1 MSNRSVTSSLSDH
14 PVPWC
19 PAEPSHTLAQPPHTP
34 AAARARAS
42 ISGEGVNVEI
52 AALAGQVGD
61 GVDASVL
68 AGSIL
73 WNAEQAT
80 LQAKMFD
87 MQVASRDGRW
97 TGSVENLS
105 TRLSVGTQ
113 NPDGSVGVN
122 VGAAATVVGVEG
134 TFSHSGWSVTVG
146 VGAGAGNEV
155 SLGIRDQ
162 DRDGE
167 PELCGRGG
175 VGALTIGLCAEIL
188 QPDEPGRTRW
198 EGLP

>member
-1 MSNRSVTSSLSDH
+1 MSNRSVMSSLSDH
-14 PVPWC
+14 PIPWC
-19 PAEPSHTLAQPPHTP
+19 PAEPSYTPAQPSYTP
-34 AAARARAS
+34 AAARAHGS
-42 ISGEGVNVEI
+42 ISGEGVNVEV

-73 WNAEQAT
+73 WNAQQAT
-80 LQAKMFD
+80 LEAKMFD

-97 TGSVENLS
+97 TVSVENFS
-105 TRLSVGTQ
+105 TKLNVGTQ

-146 VGAGAGNEV
+146 VGAGAGSEV
-155 SLGIRDQ
+155 SVGIRDQ
-162 DRDGE
+162 DRDGQ
-167 PELCGRGG
+167 PEFCGRGSVG
-175 VGALTIGLCAEIL
+175 VLTIGLCAEIV